1 MMYSWASPGY
11 ILDEM
16 SLDQAMMYYEKGV
29 KGIEL
34 QAKVFWSVLG
44 QAMNRESEHEEPESL
59 TGDEPDLA
67 KFRTIYGNAIKRGA

>member
-1 MMYSWASPGY
+1 MMYSWASPDY

-16 SLDQAMMYYEKGV
+16 SLEQAMMYYEKGV

-44 QAMNRESEHEEPESL
+44 KAMDQKQEQENPETL
-59 TGDEPDLA
+59 VGDEPDLA
-67 KFRTIYGNAIKRGA
+67 KFRAIYGNAIKRGA